1 MRRGQVRFSVLVA
14 GVLALAGAAPV
25 PVQAAQAADPPSA
38 STFVFPFQDKKIATP
53 KARWGISQ
61 GVDVG
66 TVGGTCGDQAVVVST
81 DPGKVIRE
89 GINAFGPDAPV
100 IQVTS
105 GPRAGRYIY
114 YGYTKGD
121 LVPVGA
127 EVQAGQPI
135 THVGCGSVGMSST
148 PRLEIGISLPGGPTC
163 CPGVRQTSEQMYNW
177 LAAAY

>member
-1 MRRGQVRFSVLVA
+1 MRRGQVRFGVLAV
-14 GVLALAGAAPV
+14 GVLALTGVAPAS
-25 PVQAAQAADPPSA
+25 VQATRTVGPPAA
-38 STFVFPFQDKKIATP
+38 STFVFPFQDKKIVMP

-61 GVDVG
+61 GVDIG
-66 TVGGTCGDQAVVVST
+66 TVGGACGGQAVVVST

-89 GINAFGPDAPV
+89 GVNAFGPDAPV
-100 IQVTS
+100 IEVTS
-105 GPRAGRYIY
+105 GPRTGRYVY

-127 EVQAGQPI
+127 VVQAGQPI

-148 PRLEIGISLPGGPTC
+148 PHLEIGISLPGGPTC